1 MKPRRK
7 WEELFDEDPAAG
19 LLNLFDVWIA
29 FAVALLLAMAGYLNM
44 PEMLSTRSDVT
55 LVKNPGKA
63 DMEIIRKQGVTIT
76 RYRAT
81 QDEMSGSG
89 RKLGTAYQLQSGEVV
104 YVPETEGP
112 ATSSTPPAAA
122 ADGR

>member
-7 WEELFDEDPAAG
+7 WEDLFDEDPAAG

-44 PEMLSTRSDVT
+44 PEMLSAKSDVT
-55 LVKNPGKA
+55 LVKNPGKP
-63 DMEIIRKQGVTIT
+63 DMEIIRKEGVTIT

-81 QDEMSGSG
+81 QEQMAGSG

-104 YVPETEGP
+104 YVPETEGQP
-112 ATSSTPPAAA
+112 TVSTRPAAA
-122 ADGR
+122 AAGR

>member
-1 MKPRRK
+1 MKSRRK
-7 WEELFDEDPAAG
+7 WDELFDEDPSAG

-29 FAVALLLAMAGYLNM
+29 FAVALLLAMAGYLNV
-44 PEMLSTRSDVT
+44 PEMLSAQSDVT

-63 DMEIIRKQGVTIT
+63 DMEIIQKEGVKIT

-81 QDEMSGSG
+81 TEEMTGAG

-104 YVPETEGP
+104 YVPEGSAP
-112 ATSSTPPAAA
+112 GAATDRPSGAPTP
-122 ADGR
+122 